1 MNKIFQ
7 QVFSNTLFKAQGYN
21 QTLPNTVMHRSGT
34 TLFNQTMEIKAQEF
48 YQKIPVNRACRNH
61 NLDFRC
67 TLTVMIPEM
76 VPQPICCKK
85 IIWNK

>member
-1 MNKIFQ
+1 MNKIFL
-7 QVFSNTLFKAQGYN
+7 QVFSNTSFKAQGYN

-85 IIWNK
+85 NHLE